1 MSKICMNITLR
12 VIIDTDLTSADD
24 IVENLDISVAPN
36 TENVE
41 VYETEVENF
50 NITDAKSATNT

>member
-41 VYETEVENF
+41 VYETEIENF
-50 NITDAKSATNT
+50 SITDAK

>member
-1 MSKICMNITLR
+1 MSKMYMNITLR

-24 IVENLDISVAPN
+24 IVENLDISVVPN

-41 VYETEVENF
+41 VCGTEVENF
-50 NITDAKSATNT
+50 NIADAK